1 MDSYKEID
9 TDVVI
14 VGSEAAGARA
24 AMELADGKLNV
35 LMLTKSIMA
44 KSAVTVKAVFSVSG
58 AFGFAD
64 PRDNPEEHLRDTVE
78 AGRYLNDQTLA
89 EIFTREGPERL
100 DELGKLGV
108 KWDKAPDGRYRQVKM
123 YGHTYARSL
132 SVGFKVGID
141 WMRVLKREVAA
152 RSLITLQNDVFVT
165 NYLTSS
171 TGGVIGCF
179 AIDLRSGDLLVI
191 RSKAVIDATGGGMYV
206 YRTNSAA
213 PESTGDGYAM
223 GYRVGAELQDMEFVQ
238 FYPIQM
244 YFPPTLR
251 EDQAIPAFART
262 FLRARLYNL
271 HGERFMLRYDPEH
284 MELADRDVLARA
296 IFMEV
301 KQGRG
306 TPHGGVWLDASY
318 LADKI
323 IETVVDKMAPNW
335 TLRGVDMRKYGI
347 DLRKDPLEVG
357 PTAHFF
363 CGGLRVDEDWAT
375 GIPGLFAA
383 GEVVGGANGANR
395 LPGNALEE
403 TQVSAVRAARSAAE
417 YARGVSLTEIG
428 RGQIEAERNRV
439 LKIFTQDRKKA
450 PRPIKFIRTLQTLMW
465 NNVGVLRNE
474 AELTEAIEEIER
486 IRIEELPRLTAAS
499 KGRVFNRDWI
509 ESLELANMLD
519 VSEMIARSALYR
531 TESRGCHYRED
542 CPESSQDWLKN
553 IVIRAEDGGMTLT
566 DVPVVGGK
574 IPLPL
579 EEG

>member
-1 MDSYKEID
+1 M
-9 TDVVI
+9 
-14 VGSEAAGARA
+14 
-24 AMELADGKLNV
+24 
-35 LMLTKSIMA
+35 
-44 KSAVTVKAVFSVSG
+44 
-58 AFGFAD
+58 
-64 PRDNPEEHLRDTVE
+64 
-78 AGRYLNDQTLA
+78 Q
-89 EIFTREGPERL
+89 
-100 DELGKLGV
+100 
-108 KWDKAPDGRYRQVKM
+108 
-123 YGHTYARSL
+123 
-132 SVGFKVGID
+132 
-141 WMRVLKREVAA
+141 
-152 RSLITLQNDVFVT
+152 
-165 NYLTSS
+165 
-171 TGGVIGCF
+171 
-179 AIDLRSGDLLVI
+179 
-191 RSKAVIDATGGGMYV
+191 
-206 YRTNSAA
+206 
-213 PESTGDGYAM
+213 
-223 GYRVGAELQDMEFVQ
+223 
-238 FYPIQM
+238 
-244 YFPPTLR
+244 
-251 EDQAIPAFART
+251 
-262 FLRARLYNL
+262 
-271 HGERFMLRYDPEH
+271 RYDPEH

-375 GIPGLFAA
+375 GVPGLFAA

-417 YARGVSLTEIG
+417 YARGIPLTEIG
-428 RGQIEAERNRV
+428 RDKIEAERNRV

-450 PRPIKFIRTLQTLMW
+450 PRPIKFIRTLQELMW

-519 VSEMIARSALYR
+519 VSEMIARSALSR